1 MSDPCNSLILSS
13 NATSFTKS
21 ILNGVTS
28 ITSSF
33 IVYVGYT
40 QISTCGNITASIV
53 NVAPA
58 IIGKVSFSSTT
69 NSATVYNSTTG
80 LYQAQFNLSVLDDTN
95 FSSINIANSFSFN
108 FTMNSYS
115 NIFQTV
121 INNLTYTDGC
131 FDTPTTLL
139 TIT

>member
-80 LYQAQFNLSVLDDTN
+80 LYQA
-95 FSSINIANSFSFN
+95 
-108 FTMNSYS
+108 
-115 NIFQTV
+115 
-121 INNLTYTDGC
+121 
-131 FDTPTTLL
+131 
-139 TIT
+139 

>member
-40 QISTCGNITASIV
+40 QISNCGNITASIV

-58 IIGKVSFSSTT
+58 IIGKVSFS
-69 NSATVYNSTTG
+69 
-80 LYQAQFNLSVLDDTN
+80 
-95 FSSINIANSFSFN
+95 
-108 FTMNSYS
+108 
-115 NIFQTV
+115 
-121 INNLTYTDGC
+121 
-131 FDTPTTLL
+131 
-139 TIT
+139 